1 MITPAQR
8 TKRHFVTRLSFRVLD
23 WFLGLQIAT
32 GVTNFEKF
40 NDRRKLELTLSI
52 YPQQETLMHLIAHK
66 SNQDD
71 QSQPAAQLRSIQ
83 EAAIAFD
90 DPVVLG
96 TDEPQQFLVPLVTN
110 KQGMT
115 AIHLMD
121 QYGLR
126 SLSDIMMQYTS
137 FQYLINYQGDVN
149 RIMQQEAPNLIKCI
163 ESSLMESETTCL
175 IESLDMPANT
185 QIITFRSE
193 LATLN
198 QEEIQHL
205 ALESLPQKELIS
217 LPEFLR
223 EDKLVNTNVIV
234 RVIDIRWL
242 LRESKNFLDF
252 VPILEACKLDKLY
265 QTDFM
270 KSLTHEFWTKYQQ
283 KILYR
288 ALLPWLC
295 FSILSIFYFARVLN
309 QEFQQVDGGEKTAW
323 KVYGGILT
331 AFTIYELQNEVK

>member
-1 MITPAQR
+1 M
-8 TKRHFVTRLSFRVLD
+8 
-23 WFLGLQIAT
+23 
-32 GVTNFEKF
+32 
-40 NDRRKLELTLSI
+40 
-52 YPQQETLMHLIAHK
+52 
-66 SNQDD
+66 
-71 QSQPAAQLRSIQ
+71 
-83 EAAIAFD
+83 
-90 DPVVLG
+90 
-96 TDEPQQFLVPLVTN
+96 PLVTN

-137 FQYLINYQGDVN
+137 FQYLINYQSDVN

-265 QTDFM
+265 
-270 KSLTHEFWTKYQQ
+270 
-283 KILYR
+283 
-288 ALLPWLC
+288 
-295 FSILSIFYFARVLN
+295 
-309 QEFQQVDGGEKTAW
+309 
-323 KVYGGILT
+323 
-331 AFTIYELQNEVK
+331 